1 MKLSSLGEF
10 GFIRR
15 IAAKCSSDPALLLG
29 IGDDAAAFKVTDGKV
44 LLATSDLLAEGVHFD
59 LAWSDPFSLG
69 KKSLS
74 VNLSDIASMGG
85 TPRFALL
92 ALAVPKDL
100 PVEFLDSFISGFLQQ
115 AEYFGVTLIGG
126 DTSASRGG
134 LFITVTLFGEQYSDK
149 IVSRS
154 GAVAGDIIC
163 VSGTVGD
170 ASLGLDLLRRGIKE
184 GWGVRRHLDPT
195 PRVALGIGLADAG
208 VPSAMIDI
216 SDGLL
221 ADLGHILEASGVGAV
236 LDLESLPLSEA
247 FTTAMAGSGDT
258 LLNLPLSG
266 GEDYELLFTLDPA
279 NLAAAR
285 LAAEAA
291 GTEITV
297 IGRLTEEPGIVMNNS
312 AGIFLKKSGGHD
324 HFAG

>member
-10 GFIRR
+10 GFIDR
-15 IAAKCSSDPALLLG
+15 IAAQCGSDPALLLG
-29 IGDDAAAFKVTDGKV
+29 IGDDAAAFRVSAGKV

-69 KKSLS
+69 RKSLS
-74 VNLSDIASMGG
+74 VNLSDIAAMGG

-92 ALAVPKDL
+92 ALAIPKDL
-100 PVEFLDSFISGFLQQ
+100 PVEFLDAFMSGFLQQ
-115 AEYFGVTLIGG
+115 AESFGVTLIGG
-126 DTSASRGG
+126 DTSSSKGG
-134 LFITVTLFGEQYSDK
+134 LFITVTLFGEQHSDK

-154 GAVAGDIIC
+154 GAAAGDIIC

-170 ASLGLDLLRRGIKE
+170 ASLGLELLRSGIKE
-184 GWGVRRHLDPT
+184 GWGVQRHLDPT
-195 PRVALGIGLADAG
+195 PRVALGIGLANEG

-221 ADLGHILEASGVGAV
+221 ADLGHILKASAVGAA
-236 LDLESLPLSEA
+236 LDLESLPLSET
-247 FTTAMAGSGDT
+247 FTVALAGSGGA

-279 NLAAAR
+279 KLAEAR
-285 LAAEAA
+285 MVAEAA
-291 GTEITV
+291 GTRITV
-297 IGRLTEEPGIVMNNS
+297 IGSLTEEQGIVMNNAPS
-312 AGIFLKKSGGHD
+312 GFLKKSGGHD

>member
-1 MKLSSLGEF
+1 MNLSAIGEF

-15 IAAKCSSDPALLLG
+15 IAAKCGSDPALILG
-29 IGDDAAAFKVTDGKV
+29 IGDDAAAFRVSEGKV

-69 KKSLS
+69 RKSLS

-100 PVEFLDSFISGFLQQ
+100 PVEFLDSFMSGFQQQ
-115 AEYFGVTLIGG
+115 AEQFGVTLIGG
-126 DTSASRGG
+126 DTSASKGG

-154 GAVAGDIIC
+154 GAAAGDLIC

-170 ASLGLDLLRRGIKE
+170 ASLGLDLLRSGISN
-184 GWGVRRHLDPT
+184 GWVVSRHLDPT
-195 PRVALGIGLADAG
+195 PRVALGIGLANAG
-208 VPSAMIDI
+208 LPTAMIDV

-221 ADLGHILEASGVGAV
+221 ADLGHVLEASGVGAV
-236 LDLESLPLSEA
+236 LELESLPLSEA
-247 FTTAMAGSGDT
+247 FKAAMAGSAGT

-266 GEDYELLFTLDPA
+266 GEDYELLFTLDP
-279 NLAAAR
+279 LK
-285 LAAEAA
+285 LAEARMTAAVA

-297 IGRLTEEPGIVMNNS
+297 IGSITAEQGIVVNG
-312 AGIFLKKSGGHD
+312 ATGILLKQSGGHD